1 MLKFAVLIVT
11 VSIITK
17 NGQNRKGWGSMEG
30 KSRYA
35 GVVLALFAAFVLVC
49 GTWYLA
55 RTSAPVPYRVS
66 TVRQPAAE
74 EPSPEQSGQ
83 EPSRPDSLLP
93 GEVIDVNTA
102 DVYELQRLP
111 GIGEKRA
118 EDIVAWREEHGPFQ
132 AVDDLDRVSG
142 IGPGILEGLREYVST
157 GNE

>member
-1 MLKFAVLIVT
+1 
-11 VSIITK
+11 
-17 NGQNRKGWGSMEG
+17 MEG
-30 KSRYA
+30 KSRFMRT
-35 GVVLALFAAFVLVC
+35 VLALFTAFALVC

-55 RTSAPVPYRVS
+55 RTSDPAPYRVS
-66 TVRQPAAE
+66 SVRRPTAE
-74 EPSPEQSGQ
+74 ENTVPERSEQ

-102 DVYELQRLP
+102 DVYDLQRLP

-118 EDIVAWREEHGPFQ
+118 LDIIAWREEHGPFQ